1 LADIA
6 SVFDVTPDNIV
17 EWNNIDPDAKLQ
29 PKLILQLFVRDGFD
43 RAGVMLLD
51 SDKIRVVTL
60 GSEEFLELEAA
71 RRGKTRLFY
80 SARSGD
86 TLGKIAKRYGLA
98 PGDLARVNRLS
109 ATSELTEGQKVV
121 VYSPTP
127 ELPKE
132 ITAKVTGS
140 TKKTVLAM
148 KEVAAKNSKA
158 SPPKG
163 APGNH
168 GGATSKTSGSK
179 TSAAPAAKAT
189 GKTAKA
195 PSAPSKKPGNGK
207 R

>member
-1 LADIA
+1 
-6 SVFDVTPDNIV
+6 
-17 EWNNIDPDAKLQ
+17 
-29 PKLILQLFVRDGFD
+29 
-43 RAGVMLLD
+43 MLLD
-51 SDKIRVVTL
+51 PDKVRVVTL

-86 TLGKIAKRYGLA
+86 TLAKIAKRYGLT

-132 ITAKVTGS
+132 ITAKVTGAPP
-140 TKKTVLAM
+140 TKKQALAM
-148 KEVAAKNSKA
+148 KDVAPKNGKA
-158 SPPKG
+158 
-163 APGNH
+163 
-168 GGATSKTSGSK
+168 ATSKNTSGGGASSK
-179 TSAAPAAKAT
+179 TSTSKTPEKSS
-189 GKTAKA
+189 GKTAKTQ
-195 PSAPSKKPGNGK
+195 PAPSKKPGNGK